1 MAKRRLR
8 RGGTS
13 FRRLHIGL
21 QVLAALLTVGLIWLG
36 APKVLHRLDFFR
48 IRRVEIA
55 GLQYL
60 PPSKVIAALQ
70 LGSEAS
76 VFDDLSAAG
85 ARVRAL
91 PGVASAVVTRRL
103 PGTLEIELVEVVPVA
118 LAPRSSGGMAL
129 LDSSG
134 GVLPFD
140 PAASASAPDLP
151 VAATADSLVA
161 RVLASVQEHDPV
173 LFARVRTA
181 WRVGD
186 DVLLDVD
193 GRRFWFGPAATAED
207 IRAVMAVAQDLARQG
222 RKYHELDGRY
232 AGQVIVRW
240 AGT

>member
-1 MAKRRLR
+1 M
-8 RGGTS
+8 
-13 FRRLHIGL
+13 
-21 QVLAALLTVGLIWLG
+21 QVLGALLTAGLVWVS

-60 PPSKVIAALQ
+60 PPSKVTAALE

-85 ARVRAL
+85 DRVRAL
-91 PGVASAVVTRRL
+91 PGVTSAVVRPRL
-103 PGTLEIELVEVVPVA
+103 PGTLEIELVEALPVA
-118 LAPRSSGGMAL
+118 LAPRSGGMAL

-134 GVLPFD
+134 KVLPFD
-140 PAASASAPDLP
+140 PAGSAPDLP
-151 VAATADSLVA
+151 VAASADARVA

-173 LFARVRTA
+173 LFAQVRTA
-181 WRVGD
+181 WLVLD

-193 GRRFWFGPAATAED
+193 GRRFWFGPEVTAED

-240 AGT
+240 AGA

>member
-1 MAKRRLR
+1 LAERRLR
-8 RGGTS
+8 RGKTGHP
-13 FRRLHIGL
+13 RLGLGL
-21 QVLAALLTVGLIWLG
+21 QVLGALLTVGLAWLG

-48 IRRVEIA
+48 VRRVEIA

-60 PPSKVIAALQ
+60 APAKVIAALE

-76 VFDDLSAAG
+76 VFDDLSGAG
-85 ARVRAL
+85 GRVRVL
-91 PGVASAVVTRRL
+91 PGVASAVVRRRL
-103 PGTLEIELVEVVPVA
+103 PGTLEIDLVEAVPVA
-118 LAPRSSGGMAL
+118 LAPRIGGMAL

-134 GVLPFD
+134 KILPFD
-140 PAASASAPDLP
+140 PAASAPDLP
-151 VAATADSLVA
+151 VAASADARVA

-181 WRVGD
+181 WRVRD

-193 GRRFWFGPAATAED
+193 GRRFWFGPAVTAED

-240 AGT
+240 AGA

>member
-1 MAKRRLR
+1 M
-8 RGGTS
+8 
-13 FRRLHIGL
+13 
-21 QVLAALLTVGLIWLG
+21 LAVVLTVGLIWLG
-36 APKVLHRLDFFR
+36 APKILHRLDFFR

-60 PPSKVIAALQ
+60 APAKVIAALK

-85 ARVRAL
+85 DRLRRL
-91 PGVASAVVTRRL
+91 SGVASAVVKHRL
-103 PGTLEIELVEVVPVA
+103 PGTLEIELVEAVPVA
-118 LAPRSSGGMAL
+118 LAPRDGGMAL

-134 GVLPFD
+134 RVLPFD
-140 PAASASAPDLP
+140 PATSAPDLP
-151 VAATADSLVA
+151 IAASADARVA

-181 WRVGD
+181 WRVQD

-193 GRRFWFGPAATAED
+193 GRRFWFGPEVTAED

-240 AGT
+240 AGA

>member
-1 MAKRRLR
+1 MAKRRLT

-13 FRRLHIGL
+13 YRRLHVGL
-21 QVLAALLTVGLIWLG
+21 QVLATLLTVGLVWLG
-36 APKVLHRLDFFR
+36 APKALHRLDFFR

-103 PGTLEIELVEVVPVA
+103 PGTLEIELVEVFPVA
-118 LAPRSSGGMAL
+118 LTPRTGGMAL

-134 GVLPFD
+134 RVLPFD
-140 PAASASAPDLP
+140 PAASAPDLP
-151 VAATADSLVA
+151 VAASADSMVA

-181 WRVGD
+181 WRVRD

-193 GRRFWFGPAATAED
+193 GRRFWFGPAVTAED

-240 AGT
+240 AGA